1 MGSTRMKAGTAQK
14 LVLNMLTTASMI
26 RMGKVFGN
34 LMVDVQATN
43 KKLVERSKRIVCLA
57 TGVSREK
64 AEAAIVESRGSVKV
78 AVTLLLT
85 GISAVEAQ
93 ELLVQGIEFARKDGE
108 VVAGKDELPINSL
121 GH

>member
-26 RMGKVFGN
+26 RMGKVYGN

-64 AEAAIVESRGSVKV
+64 AEAAIVKAGGSVKV
-78 AVTLLLT
+78 AVTLLLI
-85 GISAVEAQ
+85 GISAARAQ
-93 ELLVQGIEFARKDGE
+93 ELLLQ
-108 VVAGKDELPINSL
+108 AGGSVSRALKIVRQ
-121 GH
+121 

>member
-1 MGSTRMKAGTAQK
+1 MKAGTAQK

-26 RMGKVFGN
+26 RMGKVYGN

-43 KKLVERSKRIVCLA
+43 KKLVERSTRIVCLA

-64 AEAAIVESRGSVKV
+64 AEAAIVEARGSVKV

-93 ELLVQGIEFARKDGE
+93 ELLVQ
-108 VVAGKDELPINSL
+108 AGGSVSQALKIVRQ
-121 GH
+121 